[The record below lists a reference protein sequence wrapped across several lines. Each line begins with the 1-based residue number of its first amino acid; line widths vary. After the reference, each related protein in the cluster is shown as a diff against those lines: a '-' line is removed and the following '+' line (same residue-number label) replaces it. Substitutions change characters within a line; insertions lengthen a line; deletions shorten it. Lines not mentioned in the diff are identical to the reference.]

1 MKNLP
6 PLVKRSNGWPGS
18 ALRSVRQQP
27 LEYIPRW
34 IEEYGDVYLLKSL
47 LGQVAVVGRP
57 ELARQVLADRYSHYQ
72 AKSISYSVLRILFGN
87 GLVTSQGEFWRGQR
101 KLIQPA
107 FHRNRLDLLFS
118 MMVERVK
125 VSAAALAP
133 ATGGAVA
140 ACDLGPVMSS
150 LTLDIISRAMFSSD
164 VDGTASG
171 VSGHIWTLNESAL
184 RMLRNPLLFLLP
196 RTWPFNHRQ
205 ARALK
210 EMDKVVM
217 GIIHARRAKP
227 EQHNDLLTMLLSAC
241 EEDTGKGMS
250 DAQLR
255 DEVMTIFVAGHETT
269 ANAMCWLLYL
279 VARHPAI
286 EERLLAEID
295 SQWNEGHLDSTSP
308 ARFPYVRQVI
318 DESLR
323 MYPSIWSIGRRC
335 TEADELDGYSIPVRT
350 NVMVPIFYFHWSDR
364 FWTNPDKFD
373 PDRFA
378 GAAKAATEQMIYMP
392 FGAGPRSCIG
402 NHFALQELV
411 IMTVIFC
418 RYFRFRLESGFT
430 VEPDPL
436 ITLRPKFG
444 MRLRIEARNPVPV
457 SKASP

>member
-6 PLVKRSNGWPGS
+6 PLVKQRKGWRSGV
-18 ALRSVRQQP
+18 LKSVRELP

-34 IEEYGDVYLLKSL
+34 IAEYGDVYLLKSL
-47 LGQVAVVGRP
+47 LGQAVVIGRP
-57 ELARQVLADRYSHYQ
+57 DLARQVLADRYSHYQ
-72 AKSISYSVLRILFGN
+72 AKSFSYAVLRILFGN

-107 FHRNRLDLLFS
+107 FHRYRLDLLFA
-118 MMVERVK
+118 MMVDRVK
-125 VSAAALAP
+125 ASASKLSA
-133 ATGGAVA
+133 ATGGATSAV
-140 ACDLGPVMSS
+140 DLGPVMSS

-164 VDGTASG
+164 VDGAASG
-171 VSGHIWTLNESAL
+171 VSGHIWTLNESAI

-217 GIIHARRAKP
+217 EIIHARRAKSD
-227 EQHNDLLTMLLSAC
+227 EHNDLLTMLLSAC
-241 EEDTGKGMS
+241 AEDTGKGMT

-269 ANAMCWLLYL
+269 ANAMCWLLDL
-279 VARHPAI
+279 VAQHPDI

-295 SQWNEGHLDSTSP
+295 SRWNDGQLDSSSI

-323 MYPSIWSIGRRC
+323 LYPSIWSIGRRC
-335 TEADELDGYSIPVRT
+335 TEADELDGFSIPVRT
-350 NVMVPIFYFHWSDR
+350 NVVVPIFYFHWSER
-364 FWTNPDKFD
+364 FWANPKKFD

-378 GAAKAATEQMIYMP
+378 GGAKSATEQMIYMP

-411 IMTVIFC
+411 IMTLIFC
-418 RYFRFRLESGFT
+418 RYFRFRIEPGFA

-436 ITLRPKFG
+436 ITLRPKNG
-444 MRLRIEARNPVPV
+444 MRLRIEARNPPL
-457 SKASP
+457 